1 MADAIILDLDPV
13 STSTITGVDEIIKN
27 YSEYKI
33 PDYSKFLKELQEMG
47 VALNEDPSA
56 FGLSSLNVQIAKV
69 DAQKTRA
76 ASILGIAITNE
87 SRIEVWAKKL
97 NMIFKREFD
106 SRLPKSPIKE
116 FSNKEL
122 REAACNT
129 LLSELKK
136 AVDTVEG
143 SLLQS
148 KAFTKFVQN
157 TLDKLDST
165 NKNISRQITVV
176 QIQIDIG
183 EIQRRS
189 SEGNNY
195 TFENDN

>member
-1 MADAIILDLDPV
+1 MADEIKLDPI
-13 STSTITGVDEIIKN
+13 STVAIPGVDDVIKS
-27 YSEYKI
+27 YAEYKM

-56 FGLSSLNVQIAKV
+56 FGLASLNVQIAKV

-76 ASILGIAITNE
+76 AAILGIAITNE
-87 SRIEVWAKKL
+87 SRIEVWSKKL
-97 NMIFKREFD
+97 NAIYKREFD
-106 SRLPKSPIKE
+106 LHLPKSPVKE

-122 REAACNT
+122 REAACNI
-129 LLSELKK
+129 LLSELTK
-136 AVDTVEG
+136 ATDAIDG
-143 SLLQS
+143 SLAQAKS
-148 KAFTKFVQN
+148 FTKFVQN

-165 NKNISRQITVV
+165 NKNISRQITVL

-189 SEGNNY
+189 IENKNY
-195 TFENDN
+195 TIE